1 MVVLQNTI
9 TQIETTEF
17 QNYEPTSIEFVSLIR
32 KTHTAVHFHVN
43 LSKNVFLFI
52 HCDNYRYFHRI
63 QKSQVSVYPEI
74 FKVLTRCY

>member
-32 KTHTAVHFHVN
+32 KTHSNPF
-43 LSKNVFLFI
+43 SYEFEQKCLF
-52 HCDNYRYFHRI
+52 
-63 QKSQVSVYPEI
+63 VYT
-74 FKVLTRCY
+74 L

>member
-43 LSKNVFLFI
+43 LSKNDFLFI

-63 QKSQVSVYPEI
+63 QKASSLSAPRDFQSSD
-74 FKVLTRCY
+74 